1 MNRDGKQ
8 GGIGLGEICA
18 FVGDGA
24 QLKGDVSFTG
34 AFRVDGLLEGE
45 IVRGEVLIVGEQ
57 GHVKGQIEV
66 GCLMVGGQVQG
77 NITARERVELLEAS
91 RVTGLIRTP
100 RLVIAKGA
108 VLNGKCEMAGS
119 GDNAPDGP

>member
-1 MNRDGKQ
+1 MNREGEKA
-8 GGIGLGEICA
+8 GISLGEIRA

-34 AFRVDGLLEGE
+34 AFRVDGHLEGE

-77 NITARERVELLEAS
+77 NITATERVELLEAS
-91 RVTGLIRTP
+91 RVTGFIRTP